1 MQNVLERK
9 SATLSGN
16 INSEVGIIEH
26 HVVII
31 EHHIEALKTLASLL
45 KNEVESLENQSNTSE
60 IKGKINLS
68 DELEK
73 FETSLIREALIRSRG
88 HQRKAAKLLGTKIS
102 TLNAK
107 IKRYGIE
114 PIKLFGTIN

>member
-9 SATLSGN
+9 STTLSKN
-16 INSEVGIIEH
+16 INDEAG
-26 HVVII
+26 II

-45 KNEVESLENQSNTSE
+45 MTEVESLEHQSNTTE
-60 IKGKINLS
+60 LNGKINLS

-73 FETSLIREALIRSRG
+73 FETSLIREALIRSKG
-88 HQRKAAKLLGTKIS
+88 HQRKAAKLLGTKTT

-107 IKRYGIE
+107 IKRYGLE
-114 PIKLFGTIN
+114 SVKLFGTIN

>member
-16 INSEVGIIEH
+16 INSEVGRIEH
-26 HVVII
+26 QVVII

-45 KNEVESLENQSNTSE
+45 MTEIESLEHQSDNTE
-60 IKGKINLS
+60 LNEKINLS

-88 HQRKAAKLLGTKIS
+88 HQRKAAKLLGTKTT

-107 IKRYGIE
+107 IKR
-114 PIKLFGTIN
+114 FGL